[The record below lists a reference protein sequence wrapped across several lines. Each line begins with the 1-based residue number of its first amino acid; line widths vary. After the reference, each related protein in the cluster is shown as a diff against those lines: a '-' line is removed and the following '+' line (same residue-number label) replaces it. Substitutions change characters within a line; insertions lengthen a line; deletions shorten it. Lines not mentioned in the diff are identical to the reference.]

1 MIIAAYIVAIALQ
14 LAKRSYIAQSQQRKH
29 TPALN
34 NVLQVFFFFF
44 DHQNALTIKRLYSE
58 YIYSYIYII

>member
-14 LAKRSYIAQSQQRKH
+14 LAKRSCIAQSQQRKR
-29 TPALN
+29 TLALN
-34 NVLQVFFFFF
+34 IVLQVFFFFF

-58 YIYSYIYII
+58 YIFIYLYK